1 MDVQEIESAITQL
14 PREQV
19 AELAVW
25 FEQFHAQLWDNQI
38 EQDVRAGRLDSL
50 LDEAERDLDSGH
62 CESL

>member
-14 PREQV
+14 PRNQV
-19 AELAVW
+19 AELAAW

-38 EQDVRAGRLDSL
+38 EQDARAGRFDSL
-50 LDEAERDLDSGH
+50 LDETAQDLDSGR

>member
-14 PREQV
+14 PPAQV

-25 FEQFHAQLWDNQI
+25 FEQFHARLWDNQI
-38 EQDVRAGRLDSL
+38 QQDIRAGRLDSL
-50 LDEAERDLDSGH
+50 LDETARDLDSGR

>member
-25 FEQFHAQLWDNQI
+25 FEQFHAHLWDIQI
-38 EQDVRAGRLDSL
+38 EQDVRDGRLNSL
-50 LDEAERDLDSGH
+50 LDETARELDSGR

>member
-14 PREQV
+14 PRAQV
-19 AELAVW
+19 AELAAW

-38 EQDVRAGRLDSL
+38 EQDVRAGHLDSL
-50 LDEAERDLDSGH
+50 LDETARDLDSGR